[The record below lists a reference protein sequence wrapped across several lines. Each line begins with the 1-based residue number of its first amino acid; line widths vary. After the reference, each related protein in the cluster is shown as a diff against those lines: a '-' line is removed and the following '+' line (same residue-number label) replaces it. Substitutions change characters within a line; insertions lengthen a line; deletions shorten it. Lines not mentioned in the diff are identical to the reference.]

1 MVQKETDLNK
11 QDKHGMT
18 TLHHAA
24 SKDKYEVVKW
34 LIQKENV
41 EQNIRTEYNELAID
55 VCSSKNG
62 KNIINYLKNYMTK
75 TPSS

>member
-1 MVQKETDLNK
+1 
-11 QDKHGMT
+11 MT

-41 EQNIRTEYNELAID
+41 EQNIRTEFNELAID
-55 VCSSKNG
+55 VCSSKN
-62 KNIINYLKNYMTK
+62 KNIINYLKNFMQK